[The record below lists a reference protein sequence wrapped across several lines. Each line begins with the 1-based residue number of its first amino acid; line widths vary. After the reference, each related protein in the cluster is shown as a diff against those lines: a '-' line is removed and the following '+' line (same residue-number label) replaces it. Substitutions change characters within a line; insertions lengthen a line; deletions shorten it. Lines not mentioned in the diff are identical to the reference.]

1 MPLKDVLQS
10 ESFFVSYTLHTGIQ
24 GQERLRNLSGLYTSK
39 EPPEHVTNRCDLL
52 RKDSETDRIVSQQ
65 STTRQA
71 TSGIMRPARWKPAA
85 TDGPLLYPVPF
96 GPPDRLACYVGGLV
110 TGVLITSRP

>member
-1 MPLKDVLQS
+1 MSLKVFSSPKAFLYVTHCTQEFKSKNDYETCAVCIAAKNLLS
-10 ESFFVSYTLHTGIQ
+10 TLLTGVTC
-24 GQERLRNLSGLYTSK
+24 SGS
-39 EPPEHVTNRCDLL
+39 
-52 RKDSETDRIVSQQ
+52 SETDRIVSQQ

-71 TSGIMRPARWKPAA
+71 TSGIMRPERWKPAA

-96 GPPDRLACYVGGLV
+96 RPPDRLACYVGGLA